1 MSELDSAGGGPSVQ
15 DPAFGRSLRGLAGSW
30 RGLAAPR
37 PSAVVVEAPGL
48 LAMRHPDPVLVNAV
62 LLTPQ
67 ALSDA
72 LDLFEQSSRSAVP
85 MV

>member
-15 DPAFGRSLRGLAGSW
+15 DPAFGRCLRGLAGPW

-37 PSAVVVEAPGL
+37 PSAVVVETPGL